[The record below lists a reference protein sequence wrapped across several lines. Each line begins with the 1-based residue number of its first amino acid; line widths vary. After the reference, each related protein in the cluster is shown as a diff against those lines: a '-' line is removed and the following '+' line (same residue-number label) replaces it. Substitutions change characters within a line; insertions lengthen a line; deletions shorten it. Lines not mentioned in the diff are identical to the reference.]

1 METSGVA
8 QAIADVFTD
17 ISDAIGGKAAA
28 FVAIYITTAF
38 LSEIVSNNAA
48 GALMY
53 PIAAR
58 LGDALGVVPSR
69 MTIVVMLGASA
80 GFTLPYSYQTN
91 LMVFAA
97 GDYRFLEFAKFGLPC
112 QLFMIVSVIIIFALE
127 DTIWASISIAV
138 ALFAAIL
145 AGPLLWVVLP
155 ESTKDRLRFW
165 GPKVKAQ
172 YVRAPEL
179 TNGKIVD

>member
-1 METSGVA
+1 MSFRGPNYRG
-8 QAIADVFTD
+8 
-17 ISDAIGGKAAA
+17 DAIGGKAAA

-48 GALMY
+48 GALTY

-58 LGDALGVVPSR
+58 LGDALGVVPS
-69 MTIVVMLGASA
+69 
-80 GFTLPYSYQTN
+80 P
-91 LMVFAA
+91 
-97 GDYRFLEFAKFGLPC
+97 GDYRFLKFAKFGLPC
-112 QLFMIVSVIIIFALE
+112 QLFMIVSVIIIFVLE
-127 DTIWASISIAV
+127 ETIWVSIFIAI

-155 ESTKDRLRFW
+155 ESTKDWLRFW
-165 GPKVKAQ
+165 GPKAKAQ
-172 YVRAPEL
+172 YVKAPEL